1 MNMKLPTS
9 TDNGPSKIMHTSLS
23 GREQDTAKH
32 TGLLGR
38 WYRLTV
44 PVEPQN
50 ATPHDRETARVGQ
63 LSSLILLITLCFGLV
78 LLPDTLF
85 SINPLFLPI
94 LLVCI
99 VINVVALVLNRQG
112 KVMLV
117 GVIMVIM
124 MEMAFMAVVLSTPGG
139 LSVRGLPTFDLM
151 ALTELVA
158 VSLLPPKSV
167 FPVALCNCLFT
178 WAAITFQPRAAD
190 LAIILPRFY
199 YNTLI
204 QPMVLQ
210 MVVAVVTYL
219 WVRGAI
225 RAIARAERVAALERV
240 MAEQDR
246 TIAEQKQQLDLGI
259 QQILQTHIQV
269 ANGDF
274 SVRAPLARENVLWQV
289 AHNLNNLLARLQRAT
304 QSEYDLQRTKMEVG
318 HLLEAVRS
326 AKIKRRPIQA
336 TKSGTCLDPLA
347 QELTGKHIGSAE
359 M

>member
-1 MNMKLPTS
+1 
-9 TDNGPSKIMHTSLS
+9 MHVPLS
-23 GREQDTAKH
+23 GREQDTAKY
-32 TGLLGR
+32 TGILGW

-63 LSSLILLITLCFGLV
+63 LSSMILLITLCFGLV
-78 LLPDTLF
+78 LLPDALL

-94 LLVCI
+94 VLVGL
-99 VINVVALVLNRQG
+99 VINASALVLNRQG
-112 KVMLV
+112 KVILV
-117 GVIMVIM
+117 GIIMVVMI
-124 MEMAFMAVVLSTPGG
+124 EMAFMAVVLSTPGG

-178 WAAITFQPRAAD
+178 WAAITFQPRSAD
-190 LAIILPRFY
+190 LALIIPRFY

-204 QPMVLQ
+204 QPMALQ
-210 MVVAVVTYL
+210 IVVALVTYL
-219 WVRGAI
+219 WVQGAV
-225 RAIARAERVAALERV
+225 RAIARAERVAALEHA

-246 TIAEQKQQLDLGI
+246 TIAEQKQQLDQGI

-289 AHNLNNLLARLQRAT
+289 AYNLNNLLARLQRAT
-304 QSEYDLQRTKMEVG
+304 QSEHDLQRTKMEVA
-318 HLLEAVRS
+318 HLLEAIRH
-326 AKIKRRPIQA
+326 AKVQRRPIQA
-336 TKSGTCLDPLA
+336 TRSGTCLDPLA
-347 QELTGKHIGSAE
+347 QELTGKHIGASE
-359 M
+359 I